1 MATIEMKI
9 NPASAAMNAKAYA
22 SVKEAAEGHPSVLE
36 PKLDGWRL
44 LAHVRED
51 GVRLYTRTGNDKTAH
66 LPHICEELA
75 REFPVG
81 TWVDGEA
88 VAIAIND
95 DGMIEA
101 KWGSVQSVL
110 GGNPKPE
117 VVAEAI
123 SFCVFDLLAFDGN
136 DIRPLPF
143 KVRRDALEK
152 IFAGST
158 FDAVTL
164 VAQADATEEN
174 HEAHLAAGFEGSMV
188 KWLDAPYRSGVR
200 GMGQGK
206 LKGQASC
213 EVIVMG
219 GKPGKGQFDGMV
231 GAVIFGQYKDG
242 KLVERGKTSGM
253 DYATRQLITHA
264 LPLLVQKQ
272 TVFEI
277 THNGAMPSGAL
288 RHPRFLRF
296 REDKTAT
303 EVTWH
308 D

>member
-1 MATIEMKI
+1 MAVTELKI
-9 NPASAAMNAKAYA
+9 HQASAAMNAKAYA
-22 SVKEAAEGHPSVLE
+22 TVKAATEGHPSVLE

-51 GVRLYTRTGNDKTAH
+51 GVRLYTRSGNDKTKH
-66 LPHICEELA
+66 LPHIAEELA
-75 REFPVG
+75 NEFPVG
-81 TWVDGEA
+81 TWLDGEA
-88 VAIAIND
+88 IAITVE
-95 DGMIEA
+95 DGKIEA

-117 VVAEAI
+117 LVAEAI

-143 KVRRDALEK
+143 KTRREALEQ
-152 IFAGST
+152 IFAASE
-158 FDAVTL
+158 FNAVTL
-164 VAQADATEEN
+164 VAQAEATEEN
-174 HEAHLAAGFEGSMV
+174 HEAHLAVGFEGSMV

-253 DYATRQLITHA
+253 DYETRKLITHA
-264 LPLLVQKQ
+264 LPMLVAKQ
-272 TVFEI
+272 VVFEI

-296 REDKTAT
+296 REDKSAT